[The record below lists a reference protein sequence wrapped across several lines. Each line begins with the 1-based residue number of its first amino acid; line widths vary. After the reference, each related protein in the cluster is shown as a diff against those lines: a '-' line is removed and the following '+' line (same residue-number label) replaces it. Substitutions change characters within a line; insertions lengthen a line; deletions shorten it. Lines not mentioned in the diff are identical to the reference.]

1 MTASYANS
9 MPSPSAAHREFPAWL
24 RWAALA
30 WLVFYIPAYWRFWG
44 PANFLHL
51 CDVAVVLTCIGV
63 MTNNAL
69 LISSQAVSSLLIDFL
84 WILDAAGRLFFGR
97 HAIGGTEYLFEARY
111 PLWLRLV
118 SLFHAILLVLLI
130 WAVRRTGYDRR
141 AFPLQSAIVIFL
153 LVAARFT
160 NPIQNI
166 NFAFTAPIFNR
177 QIGPAPVHVA
187 LSMFVMVIGVCYP
200 THLLLK
206 KLLPPPNVL

>member
-1 MTASYANS
+1 

-30 WLVFYIPAYWRFWG
+30 WLAFYIPAYWSFWG

-51 CDVAVVLTCIGV
+51 CDVAVVLTCFGV
-63 MTNNAL
+63 MANSAL
-69 LISSQAVSSLLIDFL
+69 LISSQAVSSLLINLL
-84 WILDAAGRLFFGR
+84 WILDAAWRLFFGR
-97 HAIGGTEYLFEARY
+97 HLIGGTEYLFDARY

-118 SLFHAILLVLLI
+118 SLFHVALLVLLI
-130 WAVRRTGYDRR
+130 WAVHRTGYDRR
-141 AFPLQSAIVIFL
+141 AFSLQSAIVIFL
-153 LVAARFT
+153 FIAARFT
-160 NPIQNI
+160 NPIQNV

-187 LSMFVMVIGVCYP
+187 LSIFVMVCAVCYP

-206 KLLPPPNVL
+206 KLFPAPDAV